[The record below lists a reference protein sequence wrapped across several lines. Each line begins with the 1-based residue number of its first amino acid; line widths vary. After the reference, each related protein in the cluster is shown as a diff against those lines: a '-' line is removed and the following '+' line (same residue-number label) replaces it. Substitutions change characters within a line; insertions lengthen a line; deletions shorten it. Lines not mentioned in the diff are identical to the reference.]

1 MAVVTVSRQYGA
13 GGFRVAR
20 ALAEALAFRLV
31 DREIVEQAARR
42 SGWDPE
48 AARARD
54 ERAPALVEEVGMA
67 LAGAGP
73 SVGGGP
79 SLLVPPPSVDDR
91 SLARATGAVIASLA
105 AAGEYVIL
113 GRGGQAVLK
122 DRPDACHVSLVGELP
137 DRARRIMEWQHVD
150 EREAMARCRRVD
162 ADRAAYVRRFY
173 GVDIRDPA
181 LYDCVLNTSRLTL
194 EDAAAVAEVAAREK
208 LGLT

>member
-1 MAVVTVSRQYGA
+1 MPVVTVSRQYGA

-20 ALAEALAFRLV
+20 GLAEAVAFRLV

-42 SGWDPE
+42 IGWDPE

-54 ERAPALVEEVGMA
+54 ERAPALVEEAGMA

-79 SLLVPPPSVDDR
+79 PLFMPPPSVDDR

-105 AAGEYVIL
+105 DAGNYVIL

-137 DRARRIMEWQHVD
+137 DRARRIMEWQQVD

-162 ADRAAYVRRFY
+162 ADRAGYVRRFY

-194 EDAAAVAEVAAREK
+194 DDAVAVALVAAREK